1 MKKRLM
7 LLITIVFGFSILS
20 CGKEEE
26 IVQEQSGLEER
37 SDETDS
43 NNNAVD
49 KFLFQY
55 RDVHEYISLDD
66 CELEYEKD
74 GLSVYSKYIDDIQY
88 SDYEDFPGSR
98 YILYITNPYGSLR
111 LYPIM
116 DFQICEDTD
125 IVYMVRERVEYETV
139 EMPQK
144 GTILKK
150 SICLKKEYE
159 VLQKLVLDSEDGLL
173 QEEDLVDGIWVEQMI
188 TDAYQI
194 TGGFK
199 ADADEA
205 VSSFSDIHF
214 EFEGRNKNS
223 ETMKIY
229 TRLEKRRVCNTLKG
243 YASGVEKTTGK
254 KYYVDF
260 EWDNSAGKEIISP
273 CILPEYDER
282 KDSETFEKCRQAFEK
297 IMRGDWSLVTHIDGL
312 EYMWEMEGEEWSQAD
327 VNRDGL
333 PELICQDGSGDR
345 TEHKKP
351 VNLIFAW
358 NGEKVDLIYIDMI
371 DAMEF
376 LFLTDDGQLIYE
388 WSTSGTP
395 KRTQF
400 TQYHF
405 DEKWNLAFEEAIQ
418 LFYFWDEDTYNE
430 EEARYYKDQYYS
442 TFGTY
447 GGGLYYQYLR
457 PKTEEELEESND
469 SFIVKKNISYSQFK
483 EKYYSM
489 TKQEFLEN
497 NASFWEEE
505 IQNSLSEENFYDY
518 EIRTDAD
525 GKKFA
530 IIKGIRKEYHKDLL
544 KGLKRMT
551 WDSWKITFPEQLEGV
566 EVTEFADCA
575 FQNIP
580 LGDYS
585 TSIEISSDIVS
596 IGEHCFENCGL
607 SDIIFR
613 EKDSGTLT
621 IGEGAFAKNPELW
634 GIYFNDREAILNGA
648 VVVGCAEKVY
658 LCYRKGTE
666 ERADYFKKYALE
678 NQVSAVEIPAC
689 YIETPIVD
697 YPETPLVLTPEVRNF
712 FYGENA
718 WSDDEDIF
726 CSFEYADDA
735 PDYGFLDWHV
745 PCGEFCAM
753 AEGKYEITASSEL
766 SSSDGRYAP
775 EHMDSYYGR
784 EYTWAEGVEGNGIGE
799 SISITSCCGYHY
811 WQEAY
816 PEGKVI
822 FLDADSTPDI
832 YDGYMRYTEICV
844 VNGYA
849 KNQKAWEEN
858 GRVKRL
864 LMYVEDQPFAYL
876 DLEDTIYPQYFT
888 LPVDAIKAADGVD
901 IHFRFVIEDV
911 YPGTKY
917 EDTCLTGLVVEFMG
931 RRGH

>member
-7 LLITIVFGFSILS
+7 LLIAIVFIFSILS

-26 IVQEQSGLEER
+26 IVQEQSESEQR

-43 NNNAVD
+43 NNEIAD
-49 KFLFQY
+49 KFIFQY
-55 RDVHEYISLDD
+55 QDVHECISLDG

-74 GLSVYSKYIDDIQY
+74 GVAVYSKYIDDMQY

-98 YILYITNPYGSLR
+98 YILYIRNLCGNLV
-111 LYPIM
+111 LFPII

-125 IVYMVRERVEYETV
+125 TVYVVQEQVEYEAVQKPRKETGGALTDTV
-139 EMPQK
+139 YERRE
-144 GTILKK
+144 
-150 SICLKKEYE
+150 CE
-159 VLQKLVLDSEDGLL
+159 VLQKLVLSSEENLL
-173 QEEDLVDGIWVEQMI
+173 PEELADRILAGQMI
-188 TDAYQI
+188 MDAYQI
-194 TGGFK
+194 SGDYK
-199 ADADEA
+199 ADDDESA
-205 VSSFSDIHF
+205 PLFSDIHF
-214 EFEGRNKNS
+214 EFEDLCKKSG
-223 ETMKIY
+223 TMKVG
-229 TRLEKRRVCNTLKG
+229 TGLEKQHKCNALKG
-243 YASGVEKTTGK
+243 YASGIEKTTGK
-254 KYYVDF
+254 KYYVDI
-260 EWDNSAGKEIISP
+260 EWDDSAGKEIISP
-273 CILPEYDER
+273 CTLPEYDER
-282 KDSETFEKCRQAFEK
+282 KDSETFEKCRQAFEQ
-297 IMRGDWSLVTHIDGL
+297 IMQGDWSFVTPIDGL
-312 EYMWEMEGEEWSQAD
+312 EYMWEMEGGEWSQAD

-376 LFLTDDGQLIYE
+376 LFLTDEGQLIYE

-469 SFIVKKNISYSQFK
+469 SYIAKKNISYSQFK

-518 EIRTDAD
+518 EIRTDTD

-530 IIKGIRKEYHKDLL
+530 IINGIREEYHKDLL

-551 WDSWKITFPEQLEGV
+551 RDGWKITFPEQLDGV
-566 EVTEFADCA
+566 DVTEFGACA

-585 TSIEISSDIVS
+585 TSIEISSGIVS

-621 IGEGAFAKNPELW
+621 IGEGAFASNPELW
-634 GIYFNDREAILNGA
+634 GIYFNDRETILNGA
-648 VVVGCAEKVY
+648 IVNDCAEKVY

-666 ERADYFKKYALE
+666 ERKDYFKKYALE
-678 NQVSAVEIPAC
+678 NQVGAVEIPAC

-697 YPETPLVLTPEVRNF
+697 YPETTLVLTPEVRNF
-712 FYGENA
+712 FYGENG
-718 WSDDEDIF
+718 DGDQF
-726 CSFEYADDA
+726 CSFEYMDDA
-735 PDYGFLDWHV
+735 PDYGFPDWHA

-775 EHMDSYYGR
+775 EHMVSYYGR

-799 SISITSCCGYHY
+799 SISITDSCSYHY
-811 WQEAY
+811 NFSESQ
-816 PEGKVI
+816 
-822 FLDADSTPDI
+822 
-832 YDGYMRYTEICV
+832 
-844 VNGYA
+844 
-849 KNQKAWEEN
+849 
-858 GRVKRL
+858 
-864 LMYVEDQPFAYL
+864 
-876 DLEDTIYPQYFT
+876 
-888 LPVDAIKAADGVD
+888 
-901 IHFRFVIEDV
+901 
-911 YPGTKY
+911 
-917 EDTCLTGLVVEFMG
+917 
-931 RRGH
+931 

>member
-7 LLITIVFGFSILS
+7 LLIAIVFGFSILS

-26 IVQEQSGLEER
+26 IVQEQSVSEER

-43 NNNAVD
+43 NNIAAD

-66 CELEYEKD
+66 CKLEYEKA

-98 YILYITNPYGSLR
+98 YILYITNSHGSLR
-111 LYPIM
+111 LFPIM

-139 EMPQK
+139 EKPQK

-150 SICLKKEYE
+150 SIRLKKEYE
-159 VLQKLVLDSEDGLL
+159 VLQKLVLDNEDGFL
-173 QEEDLVDGIWVEQMI
+173 QEEDLADGIWVEQMI

-194 TGGFK
+194 SGDFK

-205 VSSFSDIHF
+205 VPSFSDIHF
-214 EFEGRNKNS
+214 EFEDRNKNS
-223 ETMKIY
+223 ETMKLY
-229 TRLEKRRVCNTLKG
+229 TRLEKQHKCNALKG
-243 YASGVEKTTGK
+243 YVSGIEKATGK

-260 EWDNSAGKEIISP
+260 EWDDSAGKEIISP
-273 CILPEYDER
+273 CILTEYDER
-282 KDSETFEKCRQAFEK
+282 KDSETFEKCRQAFER
-297 IMRGDWSLVTHIDGL
+297 IMQGDWSLVTHIDGL

-400 TQYHF
+400 TQNHF
-405 DEKWNLAFEEAIQ
+405 DEKWNLVFEEALQ

-430 EEARYYKDQYYS
+430 EDARYYKDQYYS

-447 GGGLYYQYLR
+447 GGGLYYQYIR

-469 SFIVKKNISYSQFK
+469 SYIAKKNISYSQFK
-483 EKYYSM
+483 EMYYSM
-489 TKQEFLEN
+489 AKQEFLEN

-518 EIRTDAD
+518 EIRTGAD

-530 IIKGIRKEYHKDLL
+530 IIKGIREEYHKDLL

-566 EVTEFADCA
+566 EVTEFAACA

-585 TSIEISSDIVS
+585 TSIEISSGIVS
-596 IGEHCFENCGL
+596 IGEYCFENCGL

-634 GIYFNDREAILNGA
+634 GIYFNDRETILNGA
-648 VVVGCAEKVY
+648 VVDGCAEKVY

-678 NQVSAVEIPAC
+678 NQVGAVEIPAC

-712 FYGENA
+712 FHGENS
-718 WSDDEDIF
+718 WSDDWYFEEDN
-726 CSFEYADDA
+726 A
-735 PDYGFLDWHV
+735 PDYGFPDWHA

-753 AEGKYEITASSEL
+753 SEGKYEITASSEL
-766 SSSDGRYAP
+766 PSSDGRYAP

-784 EYTWAEGVEGNGIGE
+784 EYAWAEGVEGNGIGE
-799 SISITSCCGYHY
+799 SVSVTSCCSYHY
-811 WQEAY
+811 WQNAY
-816 PEGKVI
+816 PEGRVI

-832 YDGYMRYTEICV
+832 YDGYMRYTEICI

-849 KNQKAWEEN
+849 RNQKVWEEN
-858 GRVKRL
+858 GRVKRI
-864 LMYVEDQPFAYL
+864 LMYVEDKPFAYL

-901 IHFRFVIEDV
+901 IHFRFVIEEV

-917 EDTCLTGLVVEFMG
+917 EDTCLTGFVVEYMG
-931 RRGH
+931 RRSH